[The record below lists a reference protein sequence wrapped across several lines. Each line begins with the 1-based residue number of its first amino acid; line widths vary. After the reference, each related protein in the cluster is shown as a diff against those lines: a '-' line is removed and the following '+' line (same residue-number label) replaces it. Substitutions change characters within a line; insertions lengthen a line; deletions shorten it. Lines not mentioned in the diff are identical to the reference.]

1 LRQGFSSLFVTSG
14 GAGSGAVVGEGGEFS
29 ARGHVVHEASARRF
43 RMKNRNHYVIQQI
56 FGVLQWWCM
65 SRPIPVEVVP
75 SHVHLSEAHHRIL
88 FGERHSGTVHQEL
101 SQAGQ
106 FAYAETVD
114 VIGPNGEAVALR
126 VLGPSRKATQVELT
140 PTEAAFL
147 GLNAVEAPSGD
158 LRLAVDCVLKTPY
171 ATIDAS
177 KSVIIPRAH
186 VHLSD
191 AEAQALR
198 LEHGAT
204 VRVDVV
210 GEGVQM
216 IERVLVRVHPT
227 YRARMHVH
235 ADGARALWLNAGTHI
250 RIRDIQHTL

>member
-1 LRQGFSSLFVTSG
+1 
-14 GAGSGAVVGEGGEFS
+14 
-29 ARGHVVHEASARRF
+29 
-43 RMKNRNHYVIQQI
+43 
-56 FGVLQWWCM
+56 M

-114 VIGPNGEAVALR
+114 VIGPNGEAIALR

-147 GLNAVEAPSGD
+147 GLNAVEAASGD
-158 LRLAVDCVLKTPY
+158 LSRAVDCVLRTKF

-177 KSVIIPRAH
+177 KSVILPRMH
-186 VHLSD
+186 LHLSD
-191 AEAQALR
+191 SEAQTLR
-198 LEHGAT
+198 LDHGAV

-210 GEGVQM
+210 GDGAQM
-216 IERVLVRVHPT
+216 IDRVSVRVHPT
-227 YRARMHVH
+227 YRARMHIH
-235 ADGARALWLNAGTHI
+235 ADDARDLWLNAGTHV
-250 RIRDIQHTL
+250 RIRDIQH

>member
-1 LRQGFSSLFVTSG
+1 
-14 GAGSGAVVGEGGEFS
+14 
-29 ARGHVVHEASARRF
+29 
-43 RMKNRNHYVIQQI
+43 
-56 FGVLQWWCM
+56 M

-147 GLNAVEAPSGD
+147 GLNAVEAASGD
-158 LRLAVDCVLKTPY
+158 LSRAVDCVLRTRF
-171 ATIDAS
+171 ASIDAS
-177 KSVIIPRAH
+177 KSVILPRMH
-186 VHLSD
+186 LHLSD
-191 AEAQALR
+191 SEAQTLR
-198 LEHGAT
+198 LDHGAT

-210 GEGVQM
+210 GDGAQM
-216 IERVLVRVHPT
+216 IDRITVRVHPT
-227 YRARMHVH
+227 YRARMHIH
-235 ADGARALWLNAGTHI
+235 ADDARNLWLNAGTHV
-250 RIRDIQHTL
+250 RIRDIQR